1 MILYM
6 NVYITEDRNLWPR
19 YQLPTHSRLDVF
31 KYALA
36 SLAVVPFSKVII
48 HAPLAEEFAG
58 QEEGL
63 LNYARQLFKDTE
75 LTFDFKRSTTL
86 DEWKVA
92 SKEVEDHPD
101 NLVWLFCNDDHIFLD
116 YNLDMINEITELLSK
131 EEEPLSVCYPS
142 HWHEAITCCC
152 SPSLPPPVK
161 TGNFAVTR
169 WNVHDSFQIMRKE
182 VFLSYWKLPI
192 GLLDLRRTDEMS
204 HFFEQDLKVYIPLRE
219 MCRHFD
225 GYAHSADRLHYYP
238 PLAIPPGFFENDIK
252 ILYTSD
258 EKRDGWVLVSP
269 MHQTLRV
276 ADPTNGVDVRCML
289 EDLPLFWLS
298 RISKMETDYPFAR
311 HHLLQQRNHLI
322 EFICQHMHLIIR
334 GPCYGQYPYDNALRL
349 PLDWF
354 EVAMRRS

>member
-192 GLLDLRRTDEMS
+192 GLLDLRRTDE
-204 HFFEQDLKVYIPLRE
+204 R
-219 MCRHFD
+219 
-225 GYAHSADRLHYYP
+225 
-238 PLAIPPGFFENDIK
+238 
-252 ILYTSD
+252 
-258 EKRDGWVLVSP
+258 
-269 MHQTLRV
+269 
-276 ADPTNGVDVRCML
+276 
-289 EDLPLFWLS
+289 PLFSAVWPDREGARARRRWRDNRRRGRRRASCTQPRCARL
-298 RISKMETDYPFAR
+298 RARNQNNWPVSKPPRPVPA
-311 HHLLQQRNHLI
+311 N
-322 EFICQHMHLIIR
+322 
-334 GPCYGQYPYDNALRL
+334 LR
-349 PLDWF
+349 F
-354 EVAMRRS
+354 FRT